1 MMKSFRTIVSEVAQP
16 RGPEEK
22 KFKDMHSYE
31 TKSHPVA
38 PDAVFTGAI
47 GADDLPKV
55 KAKRKADQEGDANYD
70 KQFKESYGSTMVCKD
85 CGDEFGKPTP
95 GNGCTNDC
103 NDKNENCWMPKE
115 QYLAAQTTKE
125 EAEINELD
133 KKTLGSYIKKAAAD
147 VGDKK
152 HLDVNIFKRMGDD
165 ENAAKFAK
173 KAKNRAAGI
182 ATAAD
187 KLTKEELELEVNEDL
202 TMVSRQPH
210 PKGGHIVTLID
221 KNGKKVVR
229 HLNNGKVKDMKSE
242 ETQLDEL
249 SPKTMKS
256 YAKKADASIAKA
268 VDTMKGRASRGWA
281 VDNDSNYDT
290 IKKRMQ
296 GKASLTR
303 KKVMKRDGFSNAR
316 EEVEQVNELDKKTL
330 GSYIKKA
337 GPDAVKQTAQA
348 KRHADAGDMSDKD
361 ADMYKNYAKSQ
372 RAMDKAKNRQKG
384 IGKAVDKLTKESVEP
399 DLYEALDKYLGT
411 DKRKSHYTSA
421 KHAYK
426 PKHTNTGN
434 DSYDPKKVETQA
446 HLQHAQ
452 DFHDRET
459 DKGMDRYH
467 TTHLTVPHHEAQVG
481 HLHKAMKANAKGDKA
496 GLEKHMKAYH
506 HGNENH
512 KINKTGTYT
521 HAHHLPHHGES
532 KDVKEEVNE
541 TTMSAVK
548 KPVNVTGP
556 DGKTRTVMKTTKNK
570 RTDDFGQDVIKAEDK
585 AEVNSMVKAALGGK
599 TKMKESVL
607 NMFASKLRGD
617 SE

>member
-1 MMKSFRTIVSEVAQP
+1 MKSFRAIVSEVAQP

-55 KAKRKADQEGDANYD
+55 KAKRKADQEGDVNYD

-125 EAEINELD
+125 EAEVNELS
-133 KKTLGSYIKKAAAD
+133 KKALGNYIKTASNDAAD
-147 VGDKK
+147 HAQDTGK
-152 HLDVNIFKRMGDD
+152 HYGNKANYKAFLSSWEREKRRKGVNMAV
-165 ENAAKFAK
+165 N
-173 KAKNRAAGI
+173 
-182 ATAAD
+182 
-187 KLTKEELELEVNEDL
+187 KLAKEELELEINEDL

-229 HLNNGKVKDMKSE
+229 HLNNGKVKDIKNVKDMKSE
-242 ETQLDEL
+242 ETQLD
-249 SPKTMKS
+249 
-256 YAKKADASIAKA
+256 
-268 VDTMKGRASRGWA
+268 
-281 VDNDSNYDT
+281 
-290 IKKRMQ
+290 
-296 GKASLTR
+296 
-303 KKVMKRDGFSNAR
+303 
-316 EEVEQVNELDKKTL
+316 ELDKKTL

-384 IGKAVDKLTKESVEP
+384 ISKAVDKLTKEATADP
-399 DLYEALDKYLGT
+399 DTVRMMKDNPHMIGQKGPGGLKSLDKNAQKKVKQALGK
-411 DKRKSHYTSA
+411 DAMKKESLLGEERESYYSSK

-426 PKHTNTGN
+426 PKRK
-434 DSYDPKKVETQA
+434 DYDPDKVVTQA
-446 HLQHAQ
+446 HLQHAH
-452 DFHDRET
+452 DFHDVET
-459 DKGMDRYH
+459 DKGYDRYQ
-467 TTHLTVPHHEAQVG
+467 TSRQTVPHHKAQVG
-481 HLHKAMKANAKGDKA
+481 HLHKAMKANATGDKA
-496 GLEKHMKAYH
+496 ALKKHMQDYH

-512 KINKTGTYT
+512 KINKSGTYP

-548 KPVNVTGP
+548 KPVTVTGP
-556 DGKTRTVMKTTKNK
+556 DGRTRTVMKTTKNK
-570 RTDDFGQDVIKAEDK
+570 RTDDHGQDVIRAEDK
-585 AEVNSMVKAALGGK
+585 AEVNAMVKAALGGK
-599 TKMKESVL
+599 TKMKESAL
-607 NMFASKLRGD
+607 NMFASKLKGD

>member
-1 MMKSFRTIVSEVAQP
+1 MMKSFRAIVSEVAQP

-55 KAKRKADQEGDANYD
+55 KAKRKADQEGDVNYD

-125 EAEINELD
+125 EAEINELS
-133 KKTLGSYIKKAAAD
+133 KKALGNYIKTASNDAAD
-147 VGDKK
+147 HAQDTGK
-152 HLDVNIFKRMGDD
+152 HYGNKANYKAFLSSWEREKRRKGVNMAV
-165 ENAAKFAK
+165 N
-173 KAKNRAAGI
+173 
-182 ATAAD
+182 
-187 KLTKEELELEVNEDL
+187 KLAKEELELEINEDL

-229 HLNNGKVKDMKSE
+229 HLNNGKVKDIKNVKDMKSE
-242 ETQLDEL
+242 ETQLD
-249 SPKTMKS
+249 
-256 YAKKADASIAKA
+256 
-268 VDTMKGRASRGWA
+268 
-281 VDNDSNYDT
+281 
-290 IKKRMQ
+290 
-296 GKASLTR
+296 
-303 KKVMKRDGFSNAR
+303 
-316 EEVEQVNELDKKTL
+316 ELDKKTL

-384 IGKAVDKLTKESVEP
+384 ISKAVDKLTKEATADPDTVRMMKDNPHMIGQKGPGGLKSLDKNAQKKVKQALGKDAMKKESVEP
-399 DLYEALDKYLGT
+399 DLDEALDKYLGT
-411 DKRKSHYTSA
+411 DKRKSYYTSV

-434 DSYDPKKVETQA
+434 NSYDPKKVETQA

-452 DFHDRET
+452 NFHDKET
-459 DKGMDRYH
+459 DKGYDRYH
-467 TTHLTVPHHEAQVG
+467 TTHKTVPHHEAQVG
-481 HLHKAMKANAKGDKA
+481 HLHKAMKANAKGDEA
-496 GLEKHMKAYH
+496 GLKKHMTAYH

-512 KINKTGTYT
+512 KINKTATYT

-548 KPVNVTGP
+548 KPVTVTGP
-556 DGKTRTVMKTTKNK
+556 DGRTRTVMKTTKNK
-570 RTDDFGQDVIKAEDK
+570 RTDDHGQDVIRAEDK
-585 AEVNSMVKAALGGK
+585 AEVNAMVKAALGGK

-607 NMFASKLRGD
+607 NMFAYKLKGD

>member
-1 MMKSFRTIVSEVAQP
+1 MKSFRTIVSEVAQP

-47 GADDLPKV
+47 GADDLPKA
-55 KAKRKADQEGDANYD
+55 KAKRKADQDGDVNYD
-70 KQFKESYGSTMVCKD
+70 KQFKESNGSTMVCKD

-103 NDKNENCWMPKE
+103 NDKNENCWIPKE
-115 QYLAAQTTKE
+115 NV
-125 EAEINELD
+125 NELN
-133 KKTLGSYIKKAAAD
+133 KSTLASYIKKAHSDKETQSNLGQHHKDMAMKAGKGKDMYKQAD
-147 VGDKK
+147 LMHK
-152 HLDVNIFKRMGDD
+152 HK
-165 ENAAKFAK
+165 K
-173 KAKNRAAGI
+173 KAGNRSMGI

-187 KLTKEELELEVNEDL
+187 KLTREELELEINEDL
-202 TMVSRQPH
+202 KMVSSEPH
-210 PKGGHIVTLID
+210 PKGGHIVTLVD
-221 KNGKKVVR
+221 RNGKKVIR
-229 HLNNGKVKDMKSE
+229 HLKKGNVTDMGSRMKSSKYDE

-303 KKVMKRDGFSNAR
+303 KKVMKRDGFNNVSPQFAR
-316 EEVEQVNELDKKTL
+316 NESSEQLDELSPAKL

-372 RAMDKAKNRQKG
+372 RSMDKAKNRQKG
-384 IGKAVDKLTKESVEP
+384 IDKAVDKLTKES
-399 DLYEALDKYLGT
+399 LLGEERESYYSS
-411 DKRKSHYTSA
+411 K

-426 PKHTNTGN
+426 PKRKE
-434 DSYDPKKVETQA
+434 YDPDKVATQA
-446 HLQHAQ
+446 HLQHAH
-452 DFHDRET
+452 DFHDVET
-459 DKGMDRYH
+459 DKGYDRYQ
-467 TTHLTVPHHEAQVG
+467 TSRVTVPHHKAQVG
-481 HLHKAMKANAKGDKA
+481 HLHKAMKANATGDKA
-496 GLEKHMKAYH
+496 ALKKHMHDYH

-512 KINKTGTYT
+512 TINKTATYP
-521 HAHHLPHHGES
+521 HSHHLPHHGDREN
-532 KDVKEEVNE
+532 VKEEVNE

-548 KPVNVTGP
+548 KPVTVTGP
-556 DGKTRTVMKTTKNK
+556 DGKTRTVMRTTKNK
-570 RTDDFGQDVIKAEDK
+570 RTDDHGQDIIRAEDK
-585 AEVNSMVKAALGGK
+585 AQVNAMVKAALGGK
-599 TKMKESVL
+599 TKVKESL
-607 NMFASKLRGD
+607 LDMFASKLRGD